1 MARQPILIRNEQV
14 LGYELLFRDGV
25 EDYFQG
31 TDADAASRSTVDTS
45 ILMGLDILCDGRHPL
60 RLLQAISRN
69 DFELKEVDDII
80 KGEASLCF
88 PLLPYLNSA
97 AFGFSS
103 EIASL
108 NIPCP
113 ADQVLPLA
121 A

>member
-31 TDADAASRSTVDTS
+31 TDADAASRSTIDTS

-60 RLLQAISRN
+60 RLLQAISRD
-69 DFELKEVDDII
+69 DFELKEIDDII

-88 PLLPYLNSA
+88 PLLPYLHSA

-108 NIPCP
+108 NIPCS